1 MFTSFEFLQS
11 SITDLNND
19 ELYAVFDLVI
29 QEMNYRKTKDL
40 LEVQRK
46 MRIEKA
52 KEEYKKCQNITNTI
66 SCKKETI
73 I

>member
-1 MFTSFEFLQS
+1 MHTSFEFLQ
-11 SITDLNND
+11 TVVADLNND

-52 KEEYKKCQNITNTI
+52 KEEYRKCQNITNTI
-66 SCKKETI
+66 LCKKETTI
-73 I
+73 